1 MNNNIGPGFKNL
13 ISKPGS
19 VIAIAAFLFLPLLFI
34 GTHTSHDW
42 GDDFAQYIHQA
53 GNIVNGISQSESG
66 YIYNPLNT
74 EIGAHAY
81 PIGFPLLLAPIYAI
95 TGNNILAFTTF
106 ISLIYIILGL
116 LMVSFYRR
124 DFTPATALVLTFV
137 FLYNPLLILFK
148 GEVVSDIP
156 FTALLLLNFLLYQK
170 LKPGNLMQMIL
181 LALVIGFMLAMRP
194 AGITF
199 VAAIVVEQLV
209 LLYKRKVNF
218 RDFTI
223 HTGIFTIIP
232 ILIYFILNILIFKI
246 PSGGSISDY
255 LTYFSTGNSLHF
267 IPENFLHHIKVLRF
281 FLVPETG
288 GFKGFSYFFGAIMMG
303 LILIGFVKR
312 IRNNPGI
319 MDWFFIFYCIMLIVY
334 PKNTTPFRLMIPL
347 GFIFLFYAATGIKA
361 IKFIT
366 EISDWKKAIALGL
379 IIMIAFLPGIISIAR
394 AGDKTIEGPQQETSV
409 EAFKYIRENV
419 PAAAIVV
426 FAKPRALALY
436 SGCQSMADPFATD
449 LVQINNQVMNAKAEY
464 LLVHRKI
471 TTKPMMQYVGVMQNR
486 FTKQWENKDFTLYK
500 INPVN
505 P

>member
-1 MNNNIGPGFKNL
+1 MESNIKLGFKNL
-13 ISKPGS
+13 FSKPGS
-19 VIAIAAFLFLPLLFI
+19 ATVLAALLFLPLLFI

-53 GNIVNGISQSESG
+53 GNIVNGISQSETG

-95 TGNNILAFTTF
+95 SGNNMLAFTTF
-106 ISLIYIILGL
+106 ISVIYLILGL

-124 DFTPATALVLTFV
+124 DFAPATALALTFV
-137 FLYNPLLILFK
+137 FLYNPLMILFK

-170 LKPGNLMQMIL
+170 LKPGNLKQKIL
-181 LALVIGFMLAMRP
+181 LSVLTGFMLAMRP

-209 LLYKRKVNF
+209 LLYKHKIKI
-218 RDFTI
+218 RDFSI

-232 ILIYFILNILIFKI
+232 ILIYYILNILIFKI
-246 PSGGSISDY
+246 PSGGSIRDY
-255 LTYFSTGNSLHF
+255 LIYFSTGNSLHF
-267 IPENFLHHIKVLRF
+267 IPENLLHHIKILRF

-288 GFKGFSYFFGAIMMG
+288 DFKGFSYFFGAVMMG
-303 LILIGFVKR
+303 FILIGFVKR
-312 IRNNPGI
+312 MMKNPGI
-319 MDWFFIFYCIMLIVY
+319 MDWFFIFYCIMLLIY

-366 EISDWKKAIALGL
+366 ETSDWKKAITLSV
-379 IIMIAFLPGIISIAR
+379 IIMIAFMPGIISIAC
-394 AGDKTIEGPQQETSV
+394 AGDKTLEGPQQETSV
-409 EAFKYIRENV
+409 ETFKYIHQNV

-436 SGCQSMADPFATD
+436 SGCQSMADPFTTD
-449 LVQINNQVMNAKAEY
+449 LVQINNQVINARATY
-464 LLVHRKI
+464 LLIHHEL
-471 TTKPMMQYVGVMQNR
+471 TTESMKQYAGATQNH
-486 FTKQWENKDFTLYK
+486 FTKQWGNKDFTLYK